1 MFARL
6 VTFQWKSDRLDEA
19 IRTYRENV
27 APARKAKKG
36 SRGGYFLIDRKTG
49 KGVAITLWD
58 SEQDIIATEDGGFFK
73 EQLDKFQDFLTA
85 PPVREIYEVG
95 AQD

>member
-1 MFARL
+1 VFARL
-6 VTFQWKSDRLDEA
+6 VSFQWQRSRLDEA
-19 IRTYRENV
+19 IRAYRENV

-36 SRGGYFLIDRKTG
+36 SRGGYFLVDRKTG
-49 KGVAITLWD
+49 KGVVITLWD
-58 SEQDIIATEDGGFFK
+58 SERDILATEESGFFK
-73 EQLDKFQDFLTA
+73 EQLAKFQEFLTA